1 MSLRNKESLEKY
13 FAESR
18 ERQAKRKIKKAE
30 HRKNS
35 NKRQKK
41 MIEIEKRKEEKMWTK
56 SFLNAIKDDSEWY
69 EHWNS
74 TDISIHS
81 VEIISILSNK
91 KTLND
96 NEQSVLDFAFELAY
110 PNGL

>member
-1 MSLRNKESLEKY
+1 
-13 FAESR
+13 
-18 ERQAKRKIKKAE
+18 
-30 HRKNS
+30 
-35 NKRQKK
+35 
-41 MIEIEKRKEEKMWTK
+41 MIETEKRKEKMWTK

-74 TDISIHS
+74 MDISIHS

-96 NEQSVLDFAFELAY
+96 NEKSVLDFAFELAY
-110 PNGL
+110 PNGLQDQIIYNHQKLNNNIAVDIKIKQYEYK

>member
-1 MSLRNKESLEKY
+1 
-13 FAESR
+13 
-18 ERQAKRKIKKAE
+18 
-30 HRKNS
+30 
-35 NKRQKK
+35 
-41 MIEIEKRKEEKMWTK
+41 MWTK

-74 TDISIHS
+74 MDISIHS

-96 NEQSVLDFAFELAY
+96 NEKSVLDFAFELAY

>member
-1 MSLRNKESLEKY
+1 MSLRSKKSLEKL

-18 ERQAKRKIKKAE
+18 ERAVKRKIKEAE
-30 HRKNS
+30 RRKKF
-35 NKRQKK
+35 NKWLEKN
-41 MIEIEKRKEEKMWTK
+41 IEIEKRKEKMWTK

-69 EHWNS
+69 KHWDS
-74 TDISIHS
+74 MDISMHS

-96 NEQSVLDFAFELAY
+96 NEQSVLDFAFGLAY
-110 PNGL
+110 PNGI